1 MAQYNQFA
9 GQKIS
14 RIEALSDGVFA
25 IALTLLV
32 LEIKVPPAE
41 DAKTELDLLHSLAP
55 LLPRFL
61 SYFLSFMTMGIFWTG
76 QALQL
81 SYMERYDR
89 NLNWNTLFFLLL
101 VSLLPFTTA
110 FLGDHVHFRIAII
123 MYWLNILLLGW
134 LLYIHWR
141 YAYKNNFIL
150 GEAKT
155 LKAVN
160 LAIRKRIVVAQCLY
174 FFGMLLC
181 FISTYLSIAFIIAVQ
196 LNYAFAFFQG
206 RLAKRQQAETKEIQ

>member
-1 MAQYNQFA
+1 MPNYNQFA
-9 GQKIS
+9 GQKIG

-41 DAKTELDLLHSLAP
+41 GAKTDLELLHSLSP
-55 LLPRFL
+55 LLPRLL

-110 FLGDHVHFRIAII
+110 FLGDHVHFKIAVFL
-123 MYWLNILLLGW
+123 YWLNILLLGFM
-134 LLYIHWR
+134 LYIHWN
-141 YAYKNNFIL
+141 YAWKNNFIL
-150 GEAKT
+150 GEPAT
-155 LKAVN
+155 LEAVN
-160 LAIRKRIVVAQCLY
+160 IAIRKRIVVAQCLY
-174 FFGMLLC
+174 FFGLLLC
-181 FISTYLSIAFIIAVQ
+181 FISTYLSIAFIIGVQ
-196 LNYAFAFFQG
+196 LNYAFAFFSG
-206 RLAKRQQAETKEIQ
+206 RFGKRKMR